1 MPVIIL
7 PREKTTPA
15 FNVLILMLSMLAG
28 LVAVGIVFLTYH
40 VNPFYAIYEIF
51 RSSFGSVFGFK
62 ETLTKAIPLIL
73 IGSGLALAYKA
84 KFWNIGAE
92 SQLLWGAIFATWV
105 GLNWGPH
112 LPGYVILPLMFLA
125 GFLGGAIWG
134 IIPAI
139 FKVKFGIN
147 EVISTLMLNY
157 VAAEFV
163 KFLVVGPWK
172 GATKYGYPY
181 TDDLPDQAILTLMNN
196 SRISLPLLIL
206 AVVVALTLSFIV
218 YRTRFG
224 YEIRVIGEN
233 SEAGKYAGIDFFRTT
248 VLMMVLSGGVA
259 GLAGVGELTAIH
271 HHLSYPETISAGYGF
286 TAIIVAWLGRLN
298 PGFTILSGLFF
309 AGIIVGGDA
318 IQMSMGLPAATV
330 NVFNGLLLVFL
341 IMGDF
346 LLSHRVRFTL
356 RPKLKNTK
364 ATN

>member
-1 MPVIIL
+1 MPVMIL
-7 PREKTTPA
+7 PREKATPL
-15 FNVLILMLSMLAG
+15 FTFMILLLSLLGG
-28 LVAVGIVFLTYH
+28 LVAVGIIFLTKGL
-40 VNPFYAIYEIF
+40 NPFFAIYEIF
-51 RSSFGSVFGFK
+51 RSSFGSWFGFK
-62 ETLTKAIPLIL
+62 ETVTKAIPLIL

-105 GLNWGPH
+105 GLNWGPS
-112 LPGYVILPLMFLA
+112 LPGPVILPLMFIA
-125 GFLGGAIWG
+125 GFIGGALWG

-172 GATKYGYPY
+172 GASKHGYPY
-181 TDDLPDQAILTLMNN
+181 TDDFPDQAILKLMPN
-196 SRISLPLLIL
+196 SRVSLSLLIL
-206 AVVVALTLSFIV
+206 AVAVALILCFLV

-233 SEAGKYAGIDFFRTT
+233 SEAGKYAGIDFFKTT
-248 VLMMVLSGGVA
+248 LLMMVISGGVA
-259 GLAGVGELTAIH
+259 GLAGAGELTAIH

-298 PGFTILSGLFF
+298 PGLSILSGFFF

-318 IQMSMGLPAATV
+318 IQMTMGLPAATV
-330 NVFNGLLLVFL
+330 NVFNGLILVFL

-346 LLSHRVRFTL
+346 LLGHKVRYR
-356 RPKLKNTK
+356 RPVGLKD
-364 ATN
+364 